1 MKANPEQLLIII
13 LGSVDRSKPAIIQ
26 NHQANRLDASGRTD
40 RVLIR
45 GKLLVAGCWVLV
57 VQTNLLNKIPHPS
70 TIICPLTTNVQK
82 ESEILR
88 VHIKKGTANLNDDC
102 DIMTD
107 QVRAID
113 NNRLIKKIGELP
125 ESIAAKVTENLAIIL
140 DIN

>member
-1 MKANPEQLLIII
+1 M
-13 LGSVDRSKPAIIQ
+13 
-26 NHQANRLDASGRTD
+26 
-40 RVLIR
+40 
-45 GKLLVAGCWVLV
+45 
-57 VQTNLLNKIPHPS
+57 
-70 TIICPLTTNVQK
+70 TTNVQK

-102 DIMTD
+102 DIVTD

-125 ESIAAKVTENLAIIL
+125 ENLAAKVQENLAIIL